1 MGNGSSVPKVTAQDR
16 AVLDLKNQRD
26 KLRRYQKQIQ
36 HVLDREQ
43 AIAKEALAAGKK
55 DRALTA
61 LRRRKYQEGLLS
73 KTDAQL
79 ETLQGLVSSI
89 EFSLVQRDV
98 LHGLK
103 LGNHVLSELHRQMKI
118 EDVEKLMSETAD
130 GIAYQKEINEL
141 LMNEITNEE
150 EDAVQEELARLER
163 EALPQRTQTEG
174 IHLPDVPATEPERQ
188 TEDATAASPER
199 VALPA

>member
-1 MGNGSSVPKVTAQDR
+1 MGNGPSVPKVTAQDQ
-16 AVLDLKNQRD
+16 AILDLKNQRD

-36 HVLDREQ
+36 HVLDKEQ
-43 AIAKEALAAGKK
+43 AIAKEALTTGKK

-61 LRRRKYQEGLLS
+61 LRRRKYQESLLT

-98 LHGLK
+98 LYGLK
-103 LGNHVLSELHRQMKI
+103 LGNQVLAELHQQMKVG
-118 EDVEKLMSETAD
+118 DVEKLMLETAE

-141 LMNEITNEE
+141 LMSEMTNEE
-150 EDAVQEELARLER
+150 EEAVQEELVRLQR
-163 EALPQRTQTEG
+163 EALPNV
-174 IHLPDVPATEPERQ
+174 PDQETRVKDVSVSEPERQ
-188 TEDATAASPER
+188 PVDTTAAAPER
-199 VALPA
+199 IALPA